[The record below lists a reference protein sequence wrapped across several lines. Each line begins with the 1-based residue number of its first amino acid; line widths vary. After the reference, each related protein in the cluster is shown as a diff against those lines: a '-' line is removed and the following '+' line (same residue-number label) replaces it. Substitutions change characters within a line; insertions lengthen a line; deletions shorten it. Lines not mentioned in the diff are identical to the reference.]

1 MSDRPKLEG
10 LFGAPAAP
18 RPQADP
24 VVDVRATTAP
34 ISRTA
39 DPGLRPVTI
48 YVPREVG
55 QRLRETTRNREM
67 TYTEVVI
74 EAVNAHLPDIPRYTG
89 AVDVGLTGSV
99 MPQPVGARRRRRD
112 GRMRDRSDF
121 QIRLDGNQLAW
132 LDHQVEMSGAG
143 SRSAFV
149 TLALQLHLGLPV

>member
-74 EAVNAHLPDIPRYTG
+74 ARYTG